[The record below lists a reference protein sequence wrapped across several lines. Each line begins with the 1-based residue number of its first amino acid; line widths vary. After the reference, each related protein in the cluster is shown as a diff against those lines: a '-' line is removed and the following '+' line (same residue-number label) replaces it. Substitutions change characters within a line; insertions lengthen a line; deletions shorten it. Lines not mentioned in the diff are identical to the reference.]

1 MHTDAHIGR
10 QALGGL
16 VVLLTLI
23 ALLVAAVDA
32 VPA

>member
-1 MHTDAHIGR
+1 MHTDAHIVR

-16 VVLLTLI
+16 VALFALI